1 MVNIKLEEL
10 IKNALKGKYW
20 GNNKVVVETDSSGNI
35 EIYEYDE
42 ESSQSKISE
51 LEEEIEEL
59 KEEIEELKE
68 ENGELEEQV
77 NMLQDK
83 IEENEGW

>member
-59 KEEIEELKE
+59 KEE
-68 ENGELEEQV
+68 NGELEEQV

>member
-20 GNNKVVVETDSSGNI
+20 GNNKVVVETDSSGNV
-35 EIYEYDE
+35 EVYEYDE
-42 ESSQSKISE
+42 EVSQSKISE
-51 LEEEIEEL
+51 LEE
-59 KEEIEELKE
+59 KIEELKE

>member
-51 LEEEIEEL
+51 LEE
-59 KEEIEELKE
+59 KIEELKE

>member
-20 GNNKVVVETDSSGNI
+20 GNNKVVVETDSSGNV
-35 EIYEYDE
+35 EVYEYDE
-42 ESSQSKISE
+42 EVSQSKISE
-51 LEEEIEEL
+51 LEE
-59 KEEIEELKE
+59 KIEELKE

-77 NMLQDK
+77 NILQDK

>member
-10 IKNALKGKYW
+10 IKNVLKGKYW
-20 GNNKVVVETDSSGNI
+20 GNNKVVVETDSSGNV
-35 EIYEYDE
+35 EVYEYDE
-42 ESSQSKISE
+42 EEIKSKISE
-51 LEEEIEEL
+51 LE
-59 KEEIEELKE
+59 EEIEELKE

>member
-10 IKNALKGKYW
+10 IKNVLKGKYW
-20 GNNKVVVETDSSGNI
+20 GNNKVVVETDSSGNV
-35 EIYEYDE
+35 EVYEYDE
-42 ESSQSKISE
+42 EEIKSKISE

-59 KEEIEELKE
+59 KEE
-68 ENGELEEQV
+68 NGEIEEQV
-77 NMLQDK
+77 NILQDK

>member
-20 GNNKVVVETDSSGNI
+20 GNNKVVVETDSSGNV
-35 EIYEYDE
+35 EVYEYDE
-42 ESSQSKISE
+42 EVSQSKISE
-51 LEEEIEEL
+51 LEE
-59 KEEIEELKE
+59 KIEELKE

-77 NMLQDK
+77 NILQDK
-83 IEENEGW
+83 IEENEGG

>member
-20 GNNKVVVETDSSGNI
+20 GNNKVVVETDSSGNV
-35 EIYEYDE
+35 EVYEYDE
-42 ESSQSKISE
+42 EEIKSKISE
-51 LEEEIEEL
+51 LE
-59 KEEIEELKE
+59 EEIEELKE

>member
-20 GNNKVVVETDSSGNI
+20 GNNKVVVETDYSGNI

-59 KEEIEELKE
+59 KEE
-68 ENGELEEQV
+68 NGELEEQV